1 MKPRENGVWEISNE
15 KLSLQRIL
23 ESAEKVA
30 EKAKLDSRQSMHL
43 RLLAEELVEMLPSLL
58 AFSAGEFWII
68 DDGKSFELHTVLTPH
83 EAITTERR
91 DELLSVSF
99 SGKNAAAKGI
109 MAKIRLAAT
118 FMLID
123 YEKNAADLS
132 LASVFFHD
140 GMGTNPYFAIPAW
153 TLGNYRAK
161 AKSEQGE
168 KWDELEKSI
177 IANIADDVLVGVD
190 GKKVEIIVKKSF

>member
-1 MKPRENGVWEISNE
+1 MKSDICVLSANDIESLKKVFSETE
-15 KLSLQRIL
+15 KT
-23 ESAEKVA
+23 AVYA
-30 EKAKLDSRQSMHL
+30 ALDKKQSGRL

-58 AFSAGEFWII
+58 AFTAGEFWI
-68 DDGKSFELHTVLTPH
+68 DCKGTNFELHTTLTPNNSLTS
-83 EAITTERR
+83 EKR
-91 DELLSVSF
+91 DELLKVSS
-99 SGKNAAAKGI
+99 SGKNAAATGI

-123 YEKNAADLS
+123 YEKNVAEMPATAA
-132 LASVFFHD
+132 FYHD
-140 GMGTNPYFAIPAW
+140 GMGANPYFPISSW
-153 TLGNYRAK
+153 SLENYRAK

-177 IANIADDVLVGVD
+177 IANIADDVLVGVE

>member
-1 MKPRENGVWEISNE
+1 MKSDICTLSANDIESLKKVLSETE
-15 KLSLQRIL
+15 KT
-23 ESAEKVA
+23 AVYA
-30 EKAKLDSRQSMHL
+30 ALDKKQSGRL

-58 AFSAGEFWII
+58 AFTAGEFWI
-68 DDGKSFELHTVLTPH
+68 DCKGTNFELHTTLTPNNSLTS
-83 EAITTERR
+83 EKR
-91 DELLSVSF
+91 DELLKVSS
-99 SGKNAAAKGI
+99 SGKNAAATGI

-123 YEKNAADLS
+123 YEKNVAEMPATAA
-132 LASVFFHD
+132 FYHD
-140 GMGTNPYFAIPAW
+140 GMGANPYFPISSW
-153 TLGNYRAK
+153 SLENYRAK

-177 IANIADDVLVGVD
+177 IANIADDVLVGVE

>member
-1 MKPRENGVWEISNE
+1 MKSDICTLSANSIDTLKKVLSETE
-15 KLSLQRIL
+15 KTAAYASLDKKQG
-23 ESAEKVA
+23 
-30 EKAKLDSRQSMHL
+30 SRL

-58 AFSAGEFWII
+58 EFTSGEFWIECE
-68 DDGKSFELHTVLTPH
+68 GKHFELHTSLKPDDALTS
-83 EAITTERR
+83 EKR
-91 DELLSVSF
+91 DELLKVSS
-99 SGKNAAAKGI
+99 SGKNAAAVGI
-109 MAKIRLAAT
+109 MAKIRLAAA

-123 YEKNAADLS
+123 YEKNAADLL
-132 LASVFFHD
+132 LAGDFYHD
-140 GMGTNPYFAIPAW
+140 GMGANPYFAIPAW
-153 TLGNYRAK
+153 TLENYRAK

>member
-1 MKPRENGVWEISNE
+1 MKSDICTLSANDIESLKKVLSETE
-15 KLSLQRIL
+15 KT
-23 ESAEKVA
+23 AVYA
-30 EKAKLDSRQSMHL
+30 ALDKKQSGRL

-58 AFSAGEFWII
+58 AFTAGEFWI
-68 DDGKSFELHTVLTPH
+68 DCKGTNFELHTTLTPNNSLTS
-83 EAITTERR
+83 EKR
-91 DELLSVSF
+91 DELLKVSS
-99 SGKNAAAKGI
+99 SGKNAAATGI

-123 YEKNAADLS
+123 YEKNVAEMPATAA
-132 LASVFFHD
+132 FYHD
-140 GMGTNPYFAIPAW
+140 GMGANPYFPISSW
-153 TLGNYRAK
+153 SLENYRAK

-177 IANIADDVLVGVD
+177 IANIADDVLVGIE